1 MPTSPRRALLLGA
14 PALLLAGCQTDAG
27 APPATGGAA
36 APANPAA
43 RMPPGIAVTYVGAPD
58 CVWCRNW
65 HAAFYSSWQ
74 ASPERRQVAW
84 LERQVPTLNAIGRAS
99 AWPEDVRW
107 INEEMRR
114 RGTRIAAP
122 AFALSE
128 GDTLI
133 AAGSGMNAWDRTI
146 IPALRQR
153 LAQA

>member
-1 MPTSPRRALLLGA
+1 MPDQRRRALLLGA
-14 PALLLAGCQTDAG
+14 PALLLLGCQTDAST
-27 APPATGGAA
+27 PPVTSGAA
-36 APANPAA
+36 APAAPGA

-65 HAAFYSSWQ
+65 HAAFYASWQ

-84 LERQVPTLNAIGRAS
+84 LERQVPTLNVIGRAA

-114 RGTRIAAP
+114 RSLRIAAP
-122 AFALSE
+122 AFAVSE
-128 GDTLI
+128 GGTLI
-133 AAGSGMNAWDRTI
+133 AAGGGMASWERTI
-146 IPALRQR
+146 MPALRQR